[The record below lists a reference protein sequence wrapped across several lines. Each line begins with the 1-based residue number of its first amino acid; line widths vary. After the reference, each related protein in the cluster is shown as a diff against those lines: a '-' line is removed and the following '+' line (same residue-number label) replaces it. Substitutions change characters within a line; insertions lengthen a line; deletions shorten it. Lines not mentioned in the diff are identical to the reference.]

1 MELVLTSCDFGP
13 VRADAGSPLVAL
25 GLSWA
30 PSTCCFLLQ
39 FGAWWASMVLTWRA
53 VSAIVSFWC
62 ECSLV
67 EFSRL
72 LAPGRPRFRA
82 SSHVYLSALAARRA
96 RRPSRSS
103 RGQATLP
110 KYELRDFAWKNS

>member
-1 MELVLTSCDFGP
+1 MLNWLLEVLNAFG
-13 VRADAGSPLVAL
+13 VICFIHGTRKFQKSL
-25 GLSWA
+25 GYS
-30 PSTCCFLLQ
+30 
-39 FGAWWASMVLTWRA
+39 R
-53 VSAIVSFWC
+53 SFKNLPWILAH
-62 ECSLV
+62 LV